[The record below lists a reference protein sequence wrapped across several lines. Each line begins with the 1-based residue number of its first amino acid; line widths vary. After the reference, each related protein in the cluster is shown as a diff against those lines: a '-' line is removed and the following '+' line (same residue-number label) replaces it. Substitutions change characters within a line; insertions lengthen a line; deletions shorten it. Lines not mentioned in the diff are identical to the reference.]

1 MKIVLVGYMGSGKT
15 TIGKSLAKA
24 LDFKFLDLDSFI
36 ERALRMKVTTIF
48 EEKGEIYFRKQEHFF
63 LETVLATNKNFILST
78 GGGTPCYS
86 GNMEVMLQRADAVIY
101 LKVSIPELVNRL
113 SKDKE
118 HRPLLKDKDDAVLT
132 EYIAKHLFERS
143 AYYNQATHTVNCD
156 GKSVTALVVELKSLL
171 V

>member
-15 TIGKSLAKA
+15 TIGKGLAKA
-24 LDFKFLDLDSFI
+24 LDIKFLDLDSYI
-36 ERALRMKVTTIF
+36 ERALRMKVAGIF

-63 LETVLATNKNFILST
+63 LKEVLVTNKDFIVST

-86 GNMEVMLQRADAVIY
+86 GNMDVMLQNSDAVIY

-113 SKDKE
+113 AKEKE
-118 HRPLLKDKDDAVLT
+118 HRPLLKDKDDEALT
-132 EYIAKHLFERS
+132 EFIAKHLFERS

-156 GKSVTALVVELKSLL
+156 GKSVTTLVEELKSLL